1 MSTIVATAASL
12 VVPGQVRGVARMGA
26 DSDTTSPAAFMDLVA
41 NAPRR
46 DIALRTPMEMT
57 GRALTPTATPP
68 LAPSTLAVMIEM
80 QAYAAEGPRGA
91 VRRLERR
98 GAKPGWDVEGEID
111 QADDGEI
118 AAVQPVAARAYGQRR
133 AA

>member
-1 MSTIVATAASL
+1 MTTIVATAPSL
-12 VVPGQVRGVARMGA
+12 VVPGQVRGVARMGS
-26 DSDTTSPAAFMDLVA
+26 DSDTTSPAAFMDMVA
-41 NAPRR
+41 DAPRR
-46 DIALRTPMEMT
+46 GLALRPSLEMT

-80 QAYAAEGPRGA
+80 QAYEPQRAS

-98 GAKPGWDVEGEID
+98 ARPEGWDVEGEID
-111 QADDGEI
+111 AAGDGEI
-118 AAVQPVAARAYGQRR
+118 AAVPPVAALAYGQRQ

>member
-1 MSTIVATAASL
+1 MTTIVATTASL

-26 DSDTTSPAAFMDLVA
+26 DSDSTPPAAFMDLVA
-41 NAPRR
+41 DAPRR
-46 DIALRTPMEMT
+46 AAAMRPPIEMA

-80 QAYAAEGPRGA
+80 QAYAEPQRAA

-98 GAKPGWDVEGEID
+98 ARPEGWDVAGEID
-111 QADDGEI
+111 AADQGEI
-118 AAVQPVAARAYGQRR
+118 AAVPPVAARAYGQRQ